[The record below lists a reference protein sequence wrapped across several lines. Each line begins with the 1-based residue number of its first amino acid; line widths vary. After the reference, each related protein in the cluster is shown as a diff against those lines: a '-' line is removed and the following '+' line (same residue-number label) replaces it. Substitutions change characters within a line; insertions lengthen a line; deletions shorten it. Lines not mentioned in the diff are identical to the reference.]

1 MDLRPVFVIL
11 SVFQNGK
18 VKPAKGIAE
27 LFKLFGITAVSAVKH
42 LALRRNKRKGA
53 GFRLVRVQE
62 TPGEMLGRKDMDGKL
77 LRKFNRCVPVFF
89 RNYVQVKAP
98 IFKMFP
104 DAQRHHDFFDF
115 RFQRHQGGII
125 QMIPVVM
132 GNHQQINVGDILRRV
147 DIASGKG
154 LIDERQ
160 R

>member
-27 LFKLFGITAVSAVKH
+27 LFKLFGVTSVSAVKH
-42 LALRRNKRKGA
+42 LAPGRNEGKGT

-62 TPGEMLGRKDMDGKL
+62 TPGEMLGRQDVNGKL
-77 LRKFNRCVPVFF
+77 LRKFNRRVPVFF
-89 RNYVQVKAP
+89 RDFIQVKAP

-104 DAQRHHDFFDF
+104 DTQRHHDLFDF
-115 RFQRHQGGII
+115 RLQRHQGGII